1 VTTLTLAASGLIVAV
16 ASFVMGLTGFGIGL
30 VALAFLPLVMSPV
43 LAIVLMTLYAAVF
56 SVAMLGALWR
66 EIKPRHVT
74 RLAIGTIAGTPLG
87 VWALTLLPAAA
98 ITRLIG
104 VMLLLITALN
114 WWRLTPRGLTAPGWG
129 YGAGALAGLLG
140 GAVGIP
146 GPPVILYA
154 ASQEW
159 SPREMKANLLA
170 FFVLN
175 QMITLAGYW
184 WTRLLGVE
192 VLTLAALLVL
202 PAAIGIAVGVAVFNR
217 IDAVRFRQILLVV
230 LFVSGLFLLLRG

>member
-1 VTTLTLAASGLIVAV
+1 MTLTLAASALIVAV

-43 LAIVLMTLYAAVF
+43 VAIVLMTLYAAVF
-56 SVAMLGALWR
+56 SVAMLGTLWR
-66 EIKPRHVT
+66 EVKPLHVT
-74 RLAIGTIAGTPLG
+74 RLVMGTALGIPVG
-87 VWALTLLPAAA
+87 VWALTLLSATT

-104 VMLLLITALN
+104 GMLLLVTALE
-114 WWRLTPRGLTAPGWG
+114 WWKLTPRGLTAPGWG

-154 ASQEW
+154 TAQEW
-159 SPREMKANLLA
+159 SPRIMKANLLA
-170 FFVLN
+170 FFVVN
-175 QMITLAGYW
+175 QLVTLIGFW
-184 WTRLLGVE
+184 WTDLLGVE
-192 VLTLAALLVL
+192 VLWLAALLVL
-202 PAAIGIAVGVAVFNR
+202 PAAIGVAVGVAVFNR
-217 IDAVRFRQILLVV
+217 IDAVRFRQILLVA